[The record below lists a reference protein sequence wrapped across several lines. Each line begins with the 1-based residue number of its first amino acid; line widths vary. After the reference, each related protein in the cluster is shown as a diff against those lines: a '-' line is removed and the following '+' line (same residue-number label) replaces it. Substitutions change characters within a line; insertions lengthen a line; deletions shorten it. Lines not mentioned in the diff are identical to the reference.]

1 MKGALSIMNNQKDQQ
16 MKQAVYFIDDEP
28 TDMRSTE
35 VSSNSMQTVI
45 PNSIPRTTVQK
56 QSDSQHS
63 NCTTTVP
70 ANKYVRKS
78 ALSNQRQQPV
88 APPYNQPVQPTSV
101 YQQPAVSAPFNTQH
115 PISQDNPIET
125 TIQKL
130 QAKWVSDS
138 QKAYREKQFKFDNS
152 TLAPDSQGCLLILH
166 SNGINTVGKPFSPCR
181 NLQAQKII
189 EHDTKKGF
197 IKYTFDTPTGEHRS
211 VIVDADCSA
220 LQRYN
225 LLQDNGFIVDANLP
239 ATICAELIARYTASG
254 LASIPPQIKY
264 SPGWYFSEKHWG
276 FQESEWVDL
285 NAVLLS
291 FTVPPTPDMI
301 LYQLVSLYAI
311 LQERLPS
318 KMWIR
323 RPICILTHEYLYTD
337 LCIDST
343 PYVFKKAL
351 ESLRDRPIVWIR
363 SENIN
368 FNESSSAYSRDK
380 NYQALM
386 NSMQSNQKHPL
397 YMVVSS
403 NLTPRQRT
411 FCLPIQDFIDP
422 YEATNSIDSIGG
434 LINSIMNNA
443 NAFNLTVERSF
454 TKVFDDLGEDCSVQ
468 REIAAL
474 SMIADVVKWH
484 YSMQV
489 PPQTLSVRCDEYLE
503 TYTRYWDKLDTG
515 SILAPFR
522 NALYAARR
530 SNMICFRSLEDV
542 DISFDCQKEILYDD
556 TYYYTSTALLKKII
570 KAHLSSYMPSDVLN
584 RLKTTGVL
592 SGSVPKTL
600 TLAPNEPK
608 DFRFRT
614 LLRSNLHQPGS
625 RDLVEV

>member
-1 MKGALSIMNNQKDQQ
+1 MNNQKDQQ

-88 APPYNQPVQPTSV
+88 APPYNQPVQPTNV

-152 TLAPDSQGCLLILH
+152 TLAPNSQGCLLILH

-386 NSMQSNQKHPL
+386 NSTQSNQKHPL

-443 NAFNLTVERSF
+443 NAFNSTVERSF

-503 TYTRYWDKLDTG
+503 TYTRYWERINDG
-515 SILAPFR
+515 NILTPFR

-530 SNMICFRSLEDV
+530 SDMICFRPLEDV
-542 DISFDCQKEILYDD
+542 DSSFECQKEILYDD

-570 KAHLSSYMPSDVLN
+570 KVQLRSYMPSDVLN
-584 RLKTTGVL
+584 RLKTAGVL

-600 TLAPNEPK
+600 TFAPNESK

-614 LLRSNLHQPGS
+614 LLRSSLHQPGS
-625 RDLVEV
+625 RDLVEI

>member
-1 MKGALSIMNNQKDQQ
+1 MNASNTSGMINALQNLDGTPYNPP
-16 MKQAVYFIDDEP
+16 E
-28 TDMRSTE
+28 E
-35 VSSNSMQTVI
+35 VSSTFPKRNWTQTVTTTQDVTQCSTYYSAA
-45 PNSIPRTTVQK
+45 PSNSPVPPSTPSHQSQQPSSSQCDLLEAKAQELQAAWESDVQK
-56 QSDSQHS
+56 
-63 NCTTTVP
+63 
-70 ANKYVRKS
+70 AFRK
-78 ALSNQRQQPV
+78 QR
-88 APPYNQPVQPTSV
+88 
-101 YQQPAVSAPFNTQH
+101 
-115 PISQDNPIET
+115 
-125 TIQKL
+125 L
-130 QAKWVSDS
+130 
-138 QKAYREKQFKFDNS
+138 RFDNCA
-152 TLAPDSQGCLLILH
+152 LVEDFQGCLTYQC
-166 SNGINTVGKPFSPCR
+166 SNGENTIVKPFSPCR
-181 NLQAQKII
+181 NLRSQKIVDHSTQK
-189 EHDTKKGF
+189 EY
-197 IKYTFDTPTGEHRS
+197 IKYTFDTPTGEHKS
-211 VIVDADCSA
+211 VIVDATCSA
-220 LQRYN
+220 LHRYN
-225 LLQDNGFIVDANLP
+225 LLRDNGFIVFVHLLP
-239 ATICAELIARYTASG
+239 TVCGELIARYTA
-254 LASIPPQIKY
+254 ATRDSIPPQIKY

-285 NAVLLS
+285 NTVLLS
-291 FTVPPTPDMI
+291 FTISPTPDVIM
-301 LYQLVSLYAI
+301 YQLVSLYAI

-337 LCIDST
+337 SCIDST
-343 PYVFKKAL
+343 PYLFKKAL

-363 SENIN
+363 SESIN

-397 YMVVSS
+397 YMIVSS

-443 NAFNLTVERSF
+443 NAFNSTVERSF

-503 TYTRYWDKLDTG
+503 TYTRYWERINDG
-515 SILAPFR
+515 NILTPFR

-570 KAHLSSYMPSDVLN
+570 KAHLSSYMPSDVLS
-584 RLKTTGVL
+584 RLKTVGVL
-592 SGSVPKTL
+592 SGSVSKTL
-600 TLAPNEPK
+600 TLAPNESK

-614 LLRSNLHQPGS
+614 LLRSTLHQPGS

>member
-1 MKGALSIMNNQKDQQ
+1 MNNQKDQQ

-88 APPYNQPVQPTSV
+88 APPYNQPVQPTNV

-152 TLAPDSQGCLLILH
+152 ALAPDSQGCLLILH

-386 NSMQSNQKHPL
+386 NSTQSNQKHPL

-443 NAFNLTVERSF
+443 NAFNSTVERSF

-503 TYTRYWDKLDTG
+503 TYTRYWERINDG
-515 SILAPFR
+515 NILTPFR

-530 SNMICFRSLEDV
+530 SDMICFRPLEDV
-542 DISFDCQKEILYDD
+542 DSSFECQKEILYDD

-570 KAHLSSYMPSDVLN
+570 KVQLRSYMPSDVLN
-584 RLKTTGVL
+584 RLKTAGVL

-600 TLAPNEPK
+600 TFAPNESK
-608 DFRFRT
+608 DFRFRA
-614 LLRSNLHQPGS
+614 LLRSSLHQPGS
-625 RDLVEV
+625 RDLVEI

>member
-1 MKGALSIMNNQKDQQ
+1 MNNQKDQQ

-88 APPYNQPVQPTSV
+88 APPYNQPVQLTNV

-197 IKYTFDTPTGEHRS
+197 IKFTFDTPTGEHRS

-386 NSMQSNQKHPL
+386 NSTQSNQKHPL

-443 NAFNLTVERSF
+443 NAFNSTVERSF

-503 TYTRYWDKLDTG
+503 TYTRYWERINDG
-515 SILAPFR
+515 NILTPFR

-530 SNMICFRSLEDV
+530 CDMICFRPLEDV
-542 DISFDCQKEILYDD
+542 DSSFECQKEILYDD

-570 KAHLSSYMPSDVLN
+570 KVQLRSYMPSDVLN
-584 RLKTTGVL
+584 RLKTAGVL

-600 TLAPNEPK
+600 TFAPNESK

-614 LLRSNLHQPGS
+614 LLRSSLHQPGS

>member
-1 MKGALSIMNNQKDQQ
+1 MNNQKDQQ

-88 APPYNQPVQPTSV
+88 APPYNQPVQPTNV

-443 NAFNLTVERSF
+443 NAFNSTVERSF

-503 TYTRYWDKLDTG
+503 TFTRYWERINDG
-515 SILAPFR
+515 NILTPFR

-530 SNMICFRSLEDV
+530 CDMICFRPLEDV
-542 DISFDCQKEILYDD
+542 DSSFECQKEILYDD

-570 KAHLSSYMPSDVLN
+570 KVQLRSYMPSDVLN
-584 RLKTTGVL
+584 RLKTAGVL

-600 TLAPNEPK
+600 TFAPNESK

-614 LLRSNLHQPGS
+614 LLRSSLHQPGS

>member
-1 MKGALSIMNNQKDQQ
+1 MNASNTSGMINALQNLDGTPYNPP
-16 MKQAVYFIDDEP
+16 E
-28 TDMRSTE
+28 E
-35 VSSNSMQTVI
+35 VSSTFPKRNWTQTVTTTQDVTQCSTYYSAA
-45 PNSIPRTTVQK
+45 PSNSPVPPSTPSHQSQQPSSSQCDLLEAKAQELQAAWESDVQK
-56 QSDSQHS
+56 
-63 NCTTTVP
+63 
-70 ANKYVRKS
+70 AFRK
-78 ALSNQRQQPV
+78 QR
-88 APPYNQPVQPTSV
+88 
-101 YQQPAVSAPFNTQH
+101 
-115 PISQDNPIET
+115 
-125 TIQKL
+125 L
-130 QAKWVSDS
+130 
-138 QKAYREKQFKFDNS
+138 RFDNCA
-152 TLAPDSQGCLLILH
+152 LVEDFQGCLTYQC
-166 SNGINTVGKPFSPCR
+166 SNGENTIVKPFSPCR
-181 NLQAQKII
+181 NLRAQKIVDHSTQK
-189 EHDTKKGF
+189 EY
-197 IKYTFDTPTGEHRS
+197 IKYTFDTPTGEHKS
-211 VIVDADCSA
+211 VIVDATCSA
-220 LQRYN
+220 LHRYN
-225 LLQDNGFIVDANLP
+225 LLRDNGFIVIAHLP
-239 ATICAELIARYTASG
+239 PTVCGELIARYTA
-254 LASIPPQIKY
+254 ATRDSIPPQIKY

-285 NAVLLS
+285 NTVLLS
-291 FTVPPTPDMI
+291 FTISPTPDVIM
-301 LYQLVSLYAI
+301 YQLVSLYAI

-337 LCIDST
+337 SCIDST
-343 PYVFKKAL
+343 PYLFKKAL

-397 YMVVSS
+397 YMIVSS

-443 NAFNLTVERSF
+443 NAFNSTVERSF

-503 TYTRYWDKLDTG
+503 TYTRYWERINDG
-515 SILAPFR
+515 NILTPFR

-530 SNMICFRSLEDV
+530 SDMICFRPLEDV
-542 DISFDCQKEILYDD
+542 DSSFDCQKEILYDD

-570 KAHLSSYMPSDVLN
+570 KVQLRSYMPSDVLN
-584 RLKTTGVL
+584 RLKTAGVL

-600 TLAPNEPK
+600 TFAPNESK

-614 LLRSNLHQPGS
+614 LLRSSLHQPGS

>member
-1 MKGALSIMNNQKDQQ
+1 MNNQKDQQ

-45 PNSIPRTTVQK
+45 PNSIPQTTVQK

-88 APPYNQPVQPTSV
+88 APPYNQPVQPTNV

-291 FTVPPTPDMI
+291 FTVPPTPDII

-323 RPICILTHEYLYTD
+323 RPICILTYEYLYTD

-386 NSMQSNQKHPL
+386 NSTQSNQKHPL

-443 NAFNLTVERSF
+443 NAFNSTVERSF

-503 TYTRYWDKLDTG
+503 TYTRYWERINDG
-515 SILAPFR
+515 NILTPFR

-530 SNMICFRSLEDV
+530 SDMICFRPLEDV
-542 DISFDCQKEILYDD
+542 DSSFECQKEILYDD

-570 KAHLSSYMPSDVLN
+570 KVQLRSYMPSDVLN
-584 RLKTTGVL
+584 RLKTAGVL

-600 TLAPNEPK
+600 TFAPNESK

-614 LLRSNLHQPGS
+614 LLRSSLHQPGS
-625 RDLVEV
+625 RDLVEI

>member
-1 MKGALSIMNNQKDQQ
+1 MNASNTSGMINALQNLDGTPYNPP
-16 MKQAVYFIDDEP
+16 E
-28 TDMRSTE
+28 E
-35 VSSNSMQTVI
+35 VSSTFPKRNWTQTVTTTQDVTQCSTYYSAA
-45 PNSIPRTTVQK
+45 PSNSPVPPSTPSHQSQQPSSSQCDLLEAKAQELQAAWESDVQK
-56 QSDSQHS
+56 
-63 NCTTTVP
+63 
-70 ANKYVRKS
+70 AFRK
-78 ALSNQRQQPV
+78 QR
-88 APPYNQPVQPTSV
+88 
-101 YQQPAVSAPFNTQH
+101 
-115 PISQDNPIET
+115 
-125 TIQKL
+125 L
-130 QAKWVSDS
+130 
-138 QKAYREKQFKFDNS
+138 RFDNCA
-152 TLAPDSQGCLLILH
+152 LVEDFQGCLTYQC
-166 SNGINTVGKPFSPCR
+166 SNGENTIVKPFSPCR
-181 NLQAQKII
+181 NLRAQKIVDHSTQK
-189 EHDTKKGF
+189 EY
-197 IKYTFDTPTGEHRS
+197 IKYTFDTPTGEHKS
-211 VIVDADCSA
+211 VIVDATCSA
-220 LQRYN
+220 LHRYN
-225 LLQDNGFIVDANLP
+225 LLRDNGFIVFAHLLP
-239 ATICAELIARYTASG
+239 TVCGELIARYTA
-254 LASIPPQIKY
+254 ATRDSIPPQIKY

-285 NAVLLS
+285 NTVLLS
-291 FTVPPTPDMI
+291 FTISPTPDVIM
-301 LYQLVSLYAI
+301 YQLVSLYAI
-311 LQERLPS
+311 LQERLPF

-337 LCIDST
+337 SCIDST
-343 PYVFKKAL
+343 PYLFKKAL

-397 YMVVSS
+397 YMIVSS

-443 NAFNLTVERSF
+443 NAFNSTVERSF

-503 TYTRYWDKLDTG
+503 TYTRYWERINDG
-515 SILAPFR
+515 NILTPFR

-556 TYYYTSTALLKKII
+556 TYYYTSTALLKRII
-570 KAHLSSYMPSDVLN
+570 KAHLSSYMRPMC
-584 RLKTTGVL
+584 
-592 SGSVPKTL
+592 SV
-600 TLAPNEPK
+600 
-608 DFRFRT
+608 
-614 LLRSNLHQPGS
+614 
-625 RDLVEV
+625 V

>member
-1 MKGALSIMNNQKDQQ
+1 MNASNTSGMINALQNLDGTPYNPP
-16 MKQAVYFIDDEP
+16 E
-28 TDMRSTE
+28 E
-35 VSSNSMQTVI
+35 VSSTFPKRNWTQTVTTTQDVTQCSTYYSAA
-45 PNSIPRTTVQK
+45 PSNSPVPPSTPSHQSQQPSSSQCDLLEAKAQELQAAWESDVQK
-56 QSDSQHS
+56 
-63 NCTTTVP
+63 
-70 ANKYVRKS
+70 AFRK
-78 ALSNQRQQPV
+78 QR
-88 APPYNQPVQPTSV
+88 
-101 YQQPAVSAPFNTQH
+101 
-115 PISQDNPIET
+115 
-125 TIQKL
+125 L
-130 QAKWVSDS
+130 
-138 QKAYREKQFKFDNS
+138 RFDNCA
-152 TLAPDSQGCLLILH
+152 LVEDFQGCLTYQC
-166 SNGINTVGKPFSPCR
+166 SNGENTIVKPFSPCR
-181 NLQAQKII
+181 NLRAQKIVDHSTQK
-189 EHDTKKGF
+189 EY
-197 IKYTFDTPTGEHRS
+197 IKYTFDTPTGEHKS
-211 VIVDADCSA
+211 VIVDATCSA
-220 LQRYN
+220 LHRYN
-225 LLQDNGFIVDANLP
+225 LLRDNGFIVFAHLLP
-239 ATICAELIARYTASG
+239 TVCGELIARYTA
-254 LASIPPQIKY
+254 ATRDSIPPQIKY

-285 NAVLLS
+285 NTVLLS
-291 FTVPPTPDMI
+291 FTISPTPDVIM
-301 LYQLVSLYAI
+301 YQLVSLYAI

-337 LCIDST
+337 SCIDST
-343 PYVFKKAL
+343 PYLFKKAL

-397 YMVVSS
+397 YMIVSS

-443 NAFNLTVERSF
+443 NAFNSTVERSF

-503 TYTRYWDKLDTG
+503 TYTRYWERINDG
-515 SILAPFR
+515 NILTPFR

-530 SNMICFRSLEDV
+530 SDMICFRPLEDV
-542 DISFDCQKEILYDD
+542 DSSFDCQKEILYDD

-570 KAHLSSYMPSDVLN
+570 KVQLRSYMPSDVLN
-584 RLKTTGVL
+584 RLKTAGVL

-600 TLAPNEPK
+600 TFAPNESK

-614 LLRSNLHQPGS
+614 LLRSSLHQPGS
-625 RDLVEV
+625 RDLVEI

>member
-1 MKGALSIMNNQKDQQ
+1 MNSLNNSGMISAIQKPDGSPYDDSATPTPPQKRIVRSKSQTIMPQQ
-16 MKQAVYFIDDEP
+16 FPPNY
-28 TDMRSTE
+28 
-35 VSSNSMQTVI
+35 I
-45 PNSIPRTTVQK
+45 P
-56 QSDSQHS
+56 
-63 NCTTTVP
+63 
-70 ANKYVRKS
+70 S
-78 ALSNQRQQPV
+78 ASL
-88 APPYNQPVQPTSV
+88 NQPQPSFSPYSQQSV
-101 YQQPAVSAPFNTQH
+101 MQAQPSAAFQN
-115 PISQDNPIET
+115 NPVEAK
-125 TIQKL
+125 IQKL
-130 QAKWVSDS
+130 QEEWESDV
-138 QKAYREKQFKFDNS
+138 QKAFRKQRLRFDNCA
-152 TLAPDSQGCLLILH
+152 LVEDFQGCLTYQC
-166 SNGINTVGKPFSPCR
+166 SNGENTIVKPFSPCR
-181 NLQAQKII
+181 NLRAQKII
-189 EHDTKKGF
+189 EHDTKKES
-197 IKYTFDTPTGEHRS
+197 IKYTFDTPTGEHKS
-211 VIVDADCSA
+211 VIVDATCSA
-220 LQRYN
+220 LHRYN
-225 LLQDNGFIVDANLP
+225 LLRDNGFIVIAHLLP
-239 ATICAELIARYTASG
+239 TVCGELIARYTA
-254 LASIPPQIKY
+254 ATRDSIPPQIKY

-285 NAVLLS
+285 NTVLLS
-291 FTVPPTPDMI
+291 FTISPTPDVIM
-301 LYQLVSLYAI
+301 YQLVSLYAI

-397 YMVVSS
+397 YMIVSS

-443 NAFNLTVERSF
+443 NAFNSTVERSF

-503 TYTRYWDKLDTG
+503 TYTRYWERINDG
-515 SILAPFR
+515 NILTPFR

-570 KAHLSSYMPSDVLN
+570 KAHLSSYMPSDVLS
-584 RLKTTGVL
+584 RLKTVGVL
-592 SGSVPKTL
+592 SGSVSKTL
-600 TLAPNEPK
+600 TLAPNESK

-614 LLRSNLHQPGS
+614 LLRSTLHQPGS

>member
-1 MKGALSIMNNQKDQQ
+1 MNASNTSGMINALQNLDGTPYNPP
-16 MKQAVYFIDDEP
+16 E
-28 TDMRSTE
+28 E
-35 VSSNSMQTVI
+35 VSSTLPKRNWTQTVTTTQDVTQRPTYSQRPI
-45 PNSIPRTTVQK
+45 YYNSPVPPSTPSHQSQQPSSSQCNPLDANAQELQAAWESDVQK
-56 QSDSQHS
+56 
-63 NCTTTVP
+63 
-70 ANKYVRKS
+70 AFRK
-78 ALSNQRQQPV
+78 QR
-88 APPYNQPVQPTSV
+88 
-101 YQQPAVSAPFNTQH
+101 
-115 PISQDNPIET
+115 
-125 TIQKL
+125 L
-130 QAKWVSDS
+130 
-138 QKAYREKQFKFDNS
+138 RFDNCA
-152 TLAPDSQGCLLILH
+152 LVEDFQGCLTYQC
-166 SNGINTVGKPFSPCR
+166 SNGENTIVKPFSPCR
-181 NLQAQKII
+181 NLRAQKIVDHSTQK
-189 EHDTKKGF
+189 EY
-197 IKYTFDTPTGEHRS
+197 IKYTFDTPTGEHKS
-211 VIVDADCSA
+211 IIVDATCSA
-220 LQRYN
+220 LHRYN
-225 LLQDNGFIVDANLP
+225 LLRDNGFIVFAHLLP
-239 ATICAELIARYTASG
+239 TVCGELIARYTA
-254 LASIPPQIKY
+254 ATRDSIPPQIKY

-285 NAVLLS
+285 NTVLLS
-291 FTVPPTPDMI
+291 FTISPTPDVIM
-301 LYQLVSLYAI
+301 YQLVSLYAI

-337 LCIDST
+337 SCIDST
-343 PYVFKKAL
+343 PYLFKKAL

-397 YMVVSS
+397 YMIVSS

-443 NAFNLTVERSF
+443 NAFNSTVERSF

-503 TYTRYWDKLDTG
+503 TYTRYWERINDG
-515 SILAPFR
+515 NILTPFR

-570 KAHLSSYMPSDVLN
+570 KAHLSSYMPSDVLS
-584 RLKTTGVL
+584 RLKTVGVL
-592 SGSVPKTL
+592 SGSVSKTL
-600 TLAPNEPK
+600 TLAPNESK

-614 LLRSNLHQPGS
+614 LLRSTLHQPGS

>member
-1 MKGALSIMNNQKDQQ
+1 MNASNTSGMINALQNLDGTPYNPP
-16 MKQAVYFIDDEP
+16 E
-28 TDMRSTE
+28 E
-35 VSSNSMQTVI
+35 VSSTFPKRNWTQTV
-45 PNSIPRTTVQK
+45 
-56 QSDSQHS
+56 
-63 NCTTTVP
+63 TTTQDVTQCSTYYSAAPSNSPVP
-70 ANKYVRKS
+70 PS
-78 ALSNQRQQPV
+78 TPSHQSQQP
-88 APPYNQPVQPTSV
+88 S
-101 YQQPAVSAPFNTQH
+101 S
-115 PISQDNPIET
+115 SQCDPLE
-125 TIQKL
+125 
-130 QAKWVSDS
+130 AKAQEFKAAWESDA
-138 QKAYREKQFKFDNS
+138 QKAYRQKALSFENYGLTTDPQGYLVLLYSNS
-152 TLAPDSQGCLLILH
+152 
-166 SNGINTVGKPFSPCR
+166 INTIEKPFSACR
-181 NLQAQKII
+181 NLRAQKIV
-189 EHDTKKGF
+189 EHSTQKEY
-197 IKYTFDTPTGEHRS
+197 IKYTFDTPTREHKE
-211 VIVDADCSA
+211 VIVDAACNA
-220 LQRYN
+220 VHRYT
-225 LLQDNGFIVDANLP
+225 LLQDHGFVTTANFSL
-239 ATICAELIARYTASG
+239 AICAELIARYTAPMLNSVSP
-254 LASIPPQIKY
+254 LIKY
-264 SPGWYFSEKHWG
+264 SPGWYSSKNSWG
-276 FQESEWVDL
+276 FQESNWVDL
-285 NAVLLS
+285 NTVLFS
-291 FTVPPTPDMI
+291 FTLPSTSDMVM
-301 LYQLVSLYAI
+301 YQLLSLYAV
-311 LQERLPS
+311 LQGRLSPEL
-318 KMWIR
+318 WIR
-323 RPICILTHEYLYTD
+323 RPFCVLTHNRYLHTD
-337 LCIDST
+337 LSLDESSR
-343 PYVFKKAL
+343 VFKKKL
-351 ESLRDRPIVWIR
+351 ESLIDRPLVWIR

-443 NAFNLTVERSF
+443 NAFNSTVERSF

-503 TYTRYWDKLDTG
+503 TYTRYWDKLNDG
-515 SILAPFR
+515 NILAPFR
-522 NALYAARR
+522 NALYASRR

-625 RDLVEV
+625 RDLAEI

>member
-1 MKGALSIMNNQKDQQ
+1 MNASNTSGMINALQNLDGTPYNPP
-16 MKQAVYFIDDEP
+16 E
-28 TDMRSTE
+28 E
-35 VSSNSMQTVI
+35 VSSTFPKRNWTQTVTTTQDVTQYSTYYSAA
-45 PNSIPRTTVQK
+45 PSNSPVPPSTPSHQSQQPSSSQCDLLEAKAQELQAAWESDVQK
-56 QSDSQHS
+56 
-63 NCTTTVP
+63 
-70 ANKYVRKS
+70 AFRK
-78 ALSNQRQQPV
+78 QR
-88 APPYNQPVQPTSV
+88 
-101 YQQPAVSAPFNTQH
+101 
-115 PISQDNPIET
+115 
-125 TIQKL
+125 L
-130 QAKWVSDS
+130 
-138 QKAYREKQFKFDNS
+138 RFDNCA
-152 TLAPDSQGCLLILH
+152 LVEDFQGCLTYQC
-166 SNGINTVGKPFSPCR
+166 SNGENTIVKPFSPCR
-181 NLQAQKII
+181 NLRAQKIVDHSTQK
-189 EHDTKKGF
+189 EY
-197 IKYTFDTPTGEHRS
+197 IKYTFDTPTGEHKS
-211 VIVDADCSA
+211 VIVDATCSA
-220 LQRYN
+220 LHRYN
-225 LLQDNGFIVDANLP
+225 LLRDNGFIVFAHLLP
-239 ATICAELIARYTASG
+239 TVCGELIARYTA
-254 LASIPPQIKY
+254 ATRDSIPPQIKY

-285 NAVLLS
+285 NTVLLS
-291 FTVPPTPDMI
+291 FTISPTPDVIM
-301 LYQLVSLYAI
+301 YQLVSLYAI

-337 LCIDST
+337 SCIDST
-343 PYVFKKAL
+343 PYLFKKAL

-397 YMVVSS
+397 YMIVSS

-443 NAFNLTVERSF
+443 NAFNSTVERSF

-503 TYTRYWDKLDTG
+503 TYTRYWERINDG
-515 SILAPFR
+515 NILTPFR

-530 SNMICFRSLEDV
+530 CDMICFRPLEDV
-542 DISFDCQKEILYDD
+542 DSSFECQKEILYDD

-570 KAHLSSYMPSDVLN
+570 KVQLRSYMPSDVLN
-584 RLKTTGVL
+584 RLKTAGVL

-600 TLAPNEPK
+600 TFAPNESK

-614 LLRSNLHQPGS
+614 LLRSSLHQPGS

>member
-1 MKGALSIMNNQKDQQ
+1 MNNQKDQQ

-28 TDMRSTE
+28 TDTRSTE

-78 ALSNQRQQPV
+78 ALLNQRQQPV
-88 APPYNQPVQPTSV
+88 SPPYNQPFQPTNV

-115 PISQDNPIET
+115 PISPDNPIET

-197 IKYTFDTPTGEHRS
+197 IKYTFDTPTGEHKS

-343 PYVFKKAL
+343 PYLFKKAL

-411 FCLPIQDFIDP
+411 FCLPIQDFIEP

-443 NAFNLTVERSF
+443 NAFNSTVERSF

-503 TYTRYWDKLDTG
+503 TYTRYWERINDG
-515 SILAPFR
+515 NILTPFR

-530 SNMICFRSLEDV
+530 SNIICFYPLEDANS
-542 DISFDCQKEILYDD
+542 SFNCQKEILYDD

-570 KAHLSSYMPSDVLN
+570 KVQLRSYMPSDVLN
-584 RLKTTGVL
+584 RLKTAGVL

-600 TLAPNEPK
+600 TFAPNESK

-614 LLRSNLHQPGS
+614 LLRSSLHQPGS
-625 RDLVEV
+625 RDLVEI

>member
-1 MKGALSIMNNQKDQQ
+1 MNSLNNSGMISAIQKPDGSPYDDSATPTPPQKRIVRSKSQTITPQQ
-16 MKQAVYFIDDEP
+16 FPPNY
-28 TDMRSTE
+28 
-35 VSSNSMQTVI
+35 I
-45 PNSIPRTTVQK
+45 P
-56 QSDSQHS
+56 
-63 NCTTTVP
+63 
-70 ANKYVRKS
+70 S
-78 ALSNQRQQPV
+78 ASL
-88 APPYNQPVQPTSV
+88 NQPQPSFSPYSQQSV
-101 YQQPAVSAPFNTQH
+101 MQAQPSAAFQN
-115 PISQDNPIET
+115 NPVEAK
-125 TIQKL
+125 IQKL
-130 QAKWVSDS
+130 QEEWESDV
-138 QKAYREKQFKFDNS
+138 QKAFRKQRLRFDNCA
-152 TLAPDSQGCLLILH
+152 LVEDFQGCLTYQC
-166 SNGINTVGKPFSPCR
+166 SNGENTIVKPFSPCR

-291 FTVPPTPDMI
+291 FTVPPTPDII

-386 NSMQSNQKHPL
+386 NSTQSNQKHPL

-443 NAFNLTVERSF
+443 NAFNSTVERSF

-503 TYTRYWDKLDTG
+503 TYTRYWERINDG
-515 SILAPFR
+515 NILTPFR

-530 SNMICFRSLEDV
+530 SNMIYFRPLEDV
-542 DISFDCQKEILYDD
+542 DSSFDCQREILYDD

-570 KAHLSSYMPSDVLN
+570 KVHLSSYMPSDVLN

-625 RDLVEV
+625 RDLAEI

>member
-1 MKGALSIMNNQKDQQ
+1 MNNQKDQQ

-88 APPYNQPVQPTSV
+88 APPYNQPVQPTNV

-285 NAVLLS
+285 NTVLLS
-291 FTVPPTPDMI
+291 FTISPTPDVIM
-301 LYQLVSLYAI
+301 YQLVSLYAI
-311 LQERLPS
+311 LQERLPY

-337 LCIDST
+337 SCIDST
-343 PYVFKKAL
+343 PYLFKKAL

-397 YMVVSS
+397 YMIVSS

-443 NAFNLTVERSF
+443 NAFNSTVERSF

-503 TYTRYWDKLDTG
+503 TYTRYWERINDG
-515 SILAPFR
+515 NILTPFR

-530 SNMICFRSLEDV
+530 SDMICFRPLEDV
-542 DISFDCQKEILYDD
+542 DSSFECQKEILYDD

-570 KAHLSSYMPSDVLN
+570 KVQLRSYMPSDVLS
-584 RLKTTGVL
+584 RLKTVGVL
-592 SGSVPKTL
+592 SGSVSKTL
-600 TLAPNEPK
+600 TLAPNESK

-614 LLRSNLHQPGS
+614 LLRSTLHQPGS
-625 RDLVEV
+625 RDLAEI

>member
-1 MKGALSIMNNQKDQQ
+1 MNNQKDQQ

-88 APPYNQPVQPTSV
+88 APPYNQPVQPTNV

-386 NSMQSNQKHPL
+386 NSTQSNQKHPL

-443 NAFNLTVERSF
+443 NAFNSTVERSF

-503 TYTRYWDKLDTG
+503 TYTRYWERINDG
-515 SILAPFR
+515 NILTPFR

-530 SNMICFRSLEDV
+530 SDMICFRPLEDV
-542 DISFDCQKEILYDD
+542 DSSFECQKEILYDD

-570 KAHLSSYMPSDVLN
+570 KVQLRSYMPSDVLN
-584 RLKTTGVL
+584 RLKTAGVL

-600 TLAPNEPK
+600 TFAPNESK

-614 LLRSNLHQPGS
+614 LLRSSLHQPGS
-625 RDLVEV
+625 RDLVEI

>member
-1 MKGALSIMNNQKDQQ
+1 MNNQKDQQ

-88 APPYNQPVQPTSV
+88 APPYNQPVQPTNV

-386 NSMQSNQKHPL
+386 NSTQSNQKHPL

-443 NAFNLTVERSF
+443 NAFNSTVERSF

-503 TYTRYWDKLDTG
+503 TYTRYWERINDG
-515 SILAPFR
+515 NILTPFR

-530 SNMICFRSLEDV
+530 CDMICFRPLEDV
-542 DISFDCQKEILYDD
+542 DSSFECQKEILYDD

-570 KAHLSSYMPSDVLN
+570 KVQLRSYMPSDVLN
-584 RLKTTGVL
+584 RLKTAGVL

-600 TLAPNEPK
+600 TFAPNESK

-614 LLRSNLHQPGS
+614 LLRSSLHQPGS
-625 RDLVEV
+625 RDLVEI

>member
-1 MKGALSIMNNQKDQQ
+1 MNASNTSGMINALQNLDGTPYNPP
-16 MKQAVYFIDDEP
+16 E
-28 TDMRSTE
+28 E
-35 VSSNSMQTVI
+35 VSSTFPKRNWTQTVTTTQDVTQCSTYYSAA
-45 PNSIPRTTVQK
+45 PSNSPVPPSTPSHQSQQPSSSQCDLLEAKAQELQAAWESDVQK
-56 QSDSQHS
+56 
-63 NCTTTVP
+63 
-70 ANKYVRKS
+70 AFRK
-78 ALSNQRQQPV
+78 QR
-88 APPYNQPVQPTSV
+88 
-101 YQQPAVSAPFNTQH
+101 
-115 PISQDNPIET
+115 
-125 TIQKL
+125 L
-130 QAKWVSDS
+130 
-138 QKAYREKQFKFDNS
+138 RFDNCA
-152 TLAPDSQGCLLILH
+152 LVEDFQGCLTYQC
-166 SNGINTVGKPFSPCR
+166 SNGENTIVKPFSPCR
-181 NLQAQKII
+181 NLRAQKIVDHSTQK
-189 EHDTKKGF
+189 EY
-197 IKYTFDTPTGEHRS
+197 IKYTFDTPTGEHKS
-211 VIVDADCSA
+211 VIVDATCSA
-220 LQRYN
+220 LHRYN
-225 LLQDNGFIVDANLP
+225 LLRDNGFIVFAHLLP
-239 ATICAELIARYTASG
+239 TVCGELIARYTA
-254 LASIPPQIKY
+254 ATRDSIPPQIKY

-285 NAVLLS
+285 NTVLLS
-291 FTVPPTPDMI
+291 FTISPTPDVIM
-301 LYQLVSLYAI
+301 YQLVSLYAI

-337 LCIDST
+337 SCIDST
-343 PYVFKKAL
+343 PYLFKKAL

-397 YMVVSS
+397 YMIVSS

-443 NAFNLTVERSF
+443 NAFNSTVERSF

-503 TYTRYWDKLDTG
+503 TYTRYWERINDG
-515 SILAPFR
+515 NILTPFR

-542 DISFDCQKEILYDD
+542 DISFDCQKEILDDD
-556 TYYYTSTALLKKII
+556 TYYYTSTALLKRII
-570 KAHLSSYMPSDVLN
+570 KAHLSSYMRPMC
-584 RLKTTGVL
+584 
-592 SGSVPKTL
+592 SV
-600 TLAPNEPK
+600 
-608 DFRFRT
+608 
-614 LLRSNLHQPGS
+614 
-625 RDLVEV
+625 V

>member
-1 MKGALSIMNNQKDQQ
+1 MNNQKDQQ

-88 APPYNQPVQPTSV
+88 APPYNQPVQPTNV

-386 NSMQSNQKHPL
+386 NSTQSNQKHPL

-443 NAFNLTVERSF
+443 NAFNSTVERSF

-503 TYTRYWDKLDTG
+503 TYTRYWERINDG
-515 SILAPFR
+515 NILTPFR

-530 SNMICFRSLEDV
+530 SDMICFRPLEDV
-542 DISFDCQKEILYDD
+542 DSSFECQKEILYDD
-556 TYYYTSTALLKKII
+556 TYYYTSTAL
-570 KAHLSSYMPSDVLN
+570 
-584 RLKTTGVL
+584 
-592 SGSVPKTL
+592 
-600 TLAPNEPK
+600 
-608 DFRFRT
+608 
-614 LLRSNLHQPGS
+614 
-625 RDLVEV
+625 

>member
-1 MKGALSIMNNQKDQQ
+1 MNNQKDQQ

-88 APPYNQPVQPTSV
+88 APPYNQPVQPTNV

-443 NAFNLTVERSF
+443 NAFNSTVERSF

-484 YSMQV
+484 YSMQM

-503 TYTRYWDKLDTG
+503 TYTRYWERINDG
-515 SILAPFR
+515 NILTPFR

-530 SNMICFRSLEDV
+530 CDMICFRPLEDV
-542 DISFDCQKEILYDD
+542 DSSFECQKEILYDD

-570 KAHLSSYMPSDVLN
+570 KVQLRSYMPSDVLN
-584 RLKTTGVL
+584 RLKTAGVL

-600 TLAPNEPK
+600 TFAPNESK

-614 LLRSNLHQPGS
+614 LLRSSLHQPGS

>member
-1 MKGALSIMNNQKDQQ
+1 MISAIQKLDGSPYDDSATPTPPQKRIVRSKSQTITPQQ
-16 MKQAVYFIDDEP
+16 FPPNY
-28 TDMRSTE
+28 
-35 VSSNSMQTVI
+35 I
-45 PNSIPRTTVQK
+45 P
-56 QSDSQHS
+56 
-63 NCTTTVP
+63 
-70 ANKYVRKS
+70 S
-78 ALSNQRQQPV
+78 ASL
-88 APPYNQPVQPTSV
+88 NQPQPSFSPYSQQSV
-101 YQQPAVSAPFNTQH
+101 MQAQPSAAFQN
-115 PISQDNPIET
+115 NPVEAK
-125 TIQKL
+125 IQKL
-130 QAKWVSDS
+130 QEEWESDV
-138 QKAYREKQFKFDNS
+138 QKAFRKQRLRFDNCA
-152 TLAPDSQGCLLILH
+152 LVEDFQGCLTYQC
-166 SNGINTVGKPFSPCR
+166 SNGENTIVKPFSPCR
-181 NLQAQKII
+181 NLRAQKII

-197 IKYTFDTPTGEHRS
+197 IKYTFDTPTGEHKS

-443 NAFNLTVERSF
+443 NAFNSTVERSF
-454 TKVFDDLGEDCSVQ
+454 TKVFDNLGEDCSVQ

-503 TYTRYWDKLDTG
+503 TYTRYWERINDG
-515 SILAPFR
+515 NILTPFR

-530 SNMICFRSLEDV
+530 SDMICFRPLEDV
-542 DISFDCQKEILYDD
+542 DSSFDCQKEILYDD

-570 KAHLSSYMPSDVLN
+570 KVQLRSYMPSDVLN
-584 RLKTTGVL
+584 RLKTAGVL

-600 TLAPNEPK
+600 TFAPNESK

-614 LLRSNLHQPGS
+614 LLRSSLHQPGS
-625 RDLVEV
+625 RDLVEI

>member
-1 MKGALSIMNNQKDQQ
+1 MNASNTSGMINALQNLDGTPYNPP
-16 MKQAVYFIDDEP
+16 E
-28 TDMRSTE
+28 E
-35 VSSNSMQTVI
+35 VSSTFPKRNWTQTVTTTQDVTQYSTYYSAA
-45 PNSIPRTTVQK
+45 PSNSPVPPSTPSHQSQQPSSSQCDLLEAKAQELQAAWESDVQK
-56 QSDSQHS
+56 
-63 NCTTTVP
+63 
-70 ANKYVRKS
+70 AFRK
-78 ALSNQRQQPV
+78 QR
-88 APPYNQPVQPTSV
+88 
-101 YQQPAVSAPFNTQH
+101 
-115 PISQDNPIET
+115 
-125 TIQKL
+125 L
-130 QAKWVSDS
+130 
-138 QKAYREKQFKFDNS
+138 RFDNCA
-152 TLAPDSQGCLLILH
+152 LVEDFQGCLTYQC
-166 SNGINTVGKPFSPCR
+166 SNGENTIVKPFSPCR
-181 NLQAQKII
+181 NLRAQKIVDHSTQK
-189 EHDTKKGF
+189 EY
-197 IKYTFDTPTGEHRS
+197 IKYTFDTPTGEHKS
-211 VIVDADCSA
+211 VIVDATCSA
-220 LQRYN
+220 LHRYN
-225 LLQDNGFIVDANLP
+225 LLRDNGFIVFAHLLP
-239 ATICAELIARYTASG
+239 TVCGELIARYTA
-254 LASIPPQIKY
+254 ATRDSIPPQIKY

-285 NAVLLS
+285 NTVLLS
-291 FTVPPTPDMI
+291 FTISPTPDVIM
-301 LYQLVSLYAI
+301 YQLVSLYAI

-337 LCIDST
+337 SCIDST
-343 PYVFKKAL
+343 PYLFKKAL

-397 YMVVSS
+397 YMIVSS

-443 NAFNLTVERSF
+443 NAFNSTVERSF

-503 TYTRYWDKLDTG
+503 TYTRYWERINDG
-515 SILAPFR
+515 NILTPFR

-570 KAHLSSYMPSDVLN
+570 KAHLSSYMPSDVLS
-584 RLKTTGVL
+584 RLKTVGVL
-592 SGSVPKTL
+592 SGSVSKTL
-600 TLAPNEPK
+600 TLASNESK

-614 LLRSNLHQPGS
+614 LLRSTLHQPGS

>member
-1 MKGALSIMNNQKDQQ
+1 MNNQKDQQ

-28 TDMRSTE
+28 TDTRSTE

-45 PNSIPRTTVQK
+45 PNSIPQTTVQK

-78 ALSNQRQQPV
+78 ALLNQRQQPV
-88 APPYNQPVQPTSV
+88 APPYNQPFQPTNV

-115 PISQDNPIET
+115 PISPDNPIET

-197 IKYTFDTPTGEHRS
+197 IKYTFDTPTGEHKS

-343 PYVFKKAL
+343 PYLFKKAL

-411 FCLPIQDFIDP
+411 FCLPIQDFIEP

-443 NAFNLTVERSF
+443 NAFNSTVERSF

-503 TYTRYWDKLDTG
+503 TYTRYWERINDG
-515 SILAPFR
+515 NILTPFR

-530 SNMICFRSLEDV
+530 SDMICFRPLEDV
-542 DISFDCQKEILYDD
+542 NSSFDCQKEILYDD

-570 KAHLSSYMPSDVLN
+570 KVQLRSYMPSDVLN
-584 RLKTTGVL
+584 RLKTAGVL

-600 TLAPNEPK
+600 TFAPNDSK

-614 LLRSNLHQPGS
+614 LLRSSLHQPGS
-625 RDLVEV
+625 RDLVEI

>member
-1 MKGALSIMNNQKDQQ
+1 MNNQKDQQ

-88 APPYNQPVQPTSV
+88 APPYNQPVQPTNV

-115 PISQDNPIET
+115 PISQNNPIET

-443 NAFNLTVERSF
+443 NAFNSTVERSF

-503 TYTRYWDKLDTG
+503 TYTRYWERINDG
-515 SILAPFR
+515 NILTPFR

-530 SNMICFRSLEDV
+530 SDMICFRPLEDV
-542 DISFDCQKEILYDD
+542 DSSFECQKEILYDD

-570 KAHLSSYMPSDVLN
+570 KVQLRSYMPSDVLS
-584 RLKTTGVL
+584 RLKTVGVL
-592 SGSVPKTL
+592 SGSVSKTL
-600 TLAPNEPK
+600 TLAPNESK

-614 LLRSNLHQPGS
+614 LLRSTLHQPGS
-625 RDLVEV
+625 RDLAEI

>member
-88 APPYNQPVQPTSV
+88 APPYNQPVQPTNV

-530 SNMICFRSLEDV
+530 SDMICFRPLEDV
-542 DISFDCQKEILYDD
+542 DSSFDCQKEILYDD

-570 KAHLSSYMPSDVLN
+570 KVQLRSYMPSDVLN
-584 RLKTTGVL
+584 RLKTAGVL

-625 RDLVEV
+625 RDLAEI

>member
-1 MKGALSIMNNQKDQQ
+1 MNNQKDQQ

-35 VSSNSMQTVI
+35 VSSNSMQPVI

-88 APPYNQPVQPTSV
+88 APPYNQPVQPTNV

>member
-1 MKGALSIMNNQKDQQ
+1 MNNQKDQQ

-88 APPYNQPVQPTSV
+88 APPYNQPVQPTNV

-130 QAKWVSDS
+130 QAKWLSDS

-592 SGSVPKTL
+592 SGSVPKTF

-625 RDLVEV
+625 RDLAEI

>member
-1 MKGALSIMNNQKDQQ
+1 MNNQKDQQ

-88 APPYNQPVQPTSV
+88 APPYNQPVQPTNV

-291 FTVPPTPDMI
+291 FTVPPTPDII

-443 NAFNLTVERSF
+443 NAFNSTVERSF

-503 TYTRYWDKLDTG
+503 TYTRYWERINDG
-515 SILAPFR
+515 NILTPFR

-530 SNMICFRSLEDV
+530 SDMICFRPLEDV
-542 DISFDCQKEILYDD
+542 DSSFECQKEILYDD

-570 KAHLSSYMPSDVLN
+570 KVQLRSYMPSDVLN
-584 RLKTTGVL
+584 RLKTAGVL

-600 TLAPNEPK
+600 TFAPNESK

-614 LLRSNLHQPGS
+614 LLRSSLHQPGS
-625 RDLVEV
+625 RDLVEI

>member
-1 MKGALSIMNNQKDQQ
+1 MNNQKDQQ

-88 APPYNQPVQPTSV
+88 APPYNQPVQPTNV

-570 KAHLSSYMPSDVLN
+570 KAHLSSYMPSDVLS
-584 RLKTTGVL
+584 RLKTVGVL
-592 SGSVPKTL
+592 SGSVSKTL
-600 TLAPNEPK
+600 TLAPNESK

>member
-1 MKGALSIMNNQKDQQ
+1 MNNQKDQQ

-88 APPYNQPVQPTSV
+88 APPYNQPVQPTNV

-351 ESLRDRPIVWIR
+351 ESLLDRPIVWIR

-503 TYTRYWDKLDTG
+503 TYTRYWERINDG
-515 SILAPFR
+515 NILTPFR

-530 SNMICFRSLEDV
+530 SDMICFRPLEDV
-542 DISFDCQKEILYDD
+542 DSSFECQKEILYDD

-570 KAHLSSYMPSDVLN
+570 KVQLRSYMPSDVLN
-584 RLKTTGVL
+584 RLKTAGVL

-600 TLAPNEPK
+600 TFAPNESK

-614 LLRSNLHQPGS
+614 LLRSSLHQPGS
-625 RDLVEV
+625 RDLVEI

>member
-1 MKGALSIMNNQKDQQ
+1 MNNQKDQQ

-88 APPYNQPVQPTSV
+88 APPYNQPVQPTNV

-443 NAFNLTVERSF
+443 NAFNSTVERFF

-503 TYTRYWDKLDTG
+503 TYTRYWERINDG
-515 SILAPFR
+515 NILTPFR

-530 SNMICFRSLEDV
+530 CDMICFRPLEDV
-542 DISFDCQKEILYDD
+542 DSSFECQKEILYDD

-570 KAHLSSYMPSDVLN
+570 KVQLRSYMPSDVLN
-584 RLKTTGVL
+584 RLKTAEVL

-600 TLAPNEPK
+600 TFAPNESK

-614 LLRSNLHQPGS
+614 LLRSSLHQPGS

>member
-1 MKGALSIMNNQKDQQ
+1 MNNQKDQQ

-88 APPYNQPVQPTSV
+88 APPYNQPVQPTNV

-130 QAKWVSDS
+130 QAKWLSDS

-443 NAFNLTVERSF
+443 NAFNSTVERSF

-625 RDLVEV
+625 RDLAEI

>member
-1 MKGALSIMNNQKDQQ
+1 MISAIQKPDGSPYDDSATPTPPQKRIVRSKSQTITPQQ
-16 MKQAVYFIDDEP
+16 FPPNY
-28 TDMRSTE
+28 
-35 VSSNSMQTVI
+35 I
-45 PNSIPRTTVQK
+45 P
-56 QSDSQHS
+56 
-63 NCTTTVP
+63 
-70 ANKYVRKS
+70 S
-78 ALSNQRQQPV
+78 ASL
-88 APPYNQPVQPTSV
+88 NQPQPSFSPYSQQSV
-101 YQQPAVSAPFNTQH
+101 MQAQPSAAFQN
-115 PISQDNPIET
+115 NPVEAK
-125 TIQKL
+125 IQKL
-130 QAKWVSDS
+130 QEEWESDV
-138 QKAYREKQFKFDNS
+138 QKAFRKQRLRFDNCA
-152 TLAPDSQGCLLILH
+152 LVEDFQGCLTYQC
-166 SNGINTVGKPFSPCR
+166 SNGENTIVKPFSPCR
-181 NLQAQKII
+181 NLRAQKII

-397 YMVVSS
+397 YMAVSS

>member
-1 MKGALSIMNNQKDQQ
+1 MNNQKDQQ

-88 APPYNQPVQPTSV
+88 APPYNQPVQPTNV

-468 REIAAL
+468 QEIAAL